1 MMARLQR
8 FPEYRF
14 IGRRDSMVVYDCDD
28 QGQFGD
34 LEAAIGDLGLDQTNL
49 LQAFAPDDLPE
60 ARNRGFAPAR
70 HRPEAA
76 ELLGG

>member
-8 FPEYRF
+8 FPEFRF

-28 QGQFGD
+28 QGQLGD
-34 LEAAIGDLGLDQTNL
+34 LEDAIGDFGLDRRNL
-49 LQAFAPDDLPE
+49 LQAFAPDDIAE

-70 HRPEAA
+70 SRPETA